1 MHYLD
6 YNEKQQHGTNDFPI
20 AFYHVAEQ
28 HPRYH
33 MPFHW
38 HRELEIIRI
47 LEGNLQ
53 LYLEDMEISASVGDI
68 LFINGGWIH
77 GGTPKNCIYECAVFD
92 LKSLLMHTEGCKQYL
107 LPLLGHDIL
116 LPSYF
121 SKEQAETLGLHAAV
135 WQLFETLSY
144 AAFGWELSTLGHMYT
159 IFGILFSHRLCLPAD
174 ATSRQHTKK
183 TAQLKSVLEYIDS
196 NYQNPITLDEL
207 AHVAGMSPKYF
218 CRCFQIMAHRT
229 PIDYLNYYRIER
241 ACLLLNTS
249 DLSVTETAF
258 ACGFNDSGYFI
269 RTFKK
274 YMGVTPKQYGMR
286 TNFR

>member
-6 YNEKQQHGTNDFPI
+6 YNEKQQHGTADFPI
-20 AFYHVAEQ
+20 ALYHVSEQ

-47 LEGNLQ
+47 LEGTLKV
-53 LYLEDMEISASVGDI
+53 YLENQEILASVGDI

-77 GGTPKNCIYECAVFD
+77 GGIPQDCVYECIVFD
-92 LKSLLMHTEGCKQYL
+92 LKSLLLHTEGCKQYL
-107 LPLLGHDIL
+107 LPLLGHSLL
-116 LPSYF
+116 LPSYL
-121 SKEQAETLGLHAAV
+121 SEEQAEALTLSSV
-135 WQLFETLSY
+135 IWQLFETVKKKG
-144 AAFGWELSTLGHMYT
+144 FGWELSTLGCMYT
-159 IFGILFSHRLCLPAD
+159 IFGILFSKNLCLLAD
-174 ATSRQHTKK
+174 DTSRKHTRK
-183 TAQLKSVLEYIDS
+183 TEQLKSVLEYIDS

-218 CRCFQIMAHRT
+218 CRCFQVMAHRT

-241 ACLLLNTS
+241 ACLLLNTGEHNI
-249 DLSVTETAF
+249 TETAF

-269 RTFKK
+269 RIFKK
-274 YMGVTPKQYGMR
+274 YMGITPKQYAMQ
-286 TNFR
+286 TQ